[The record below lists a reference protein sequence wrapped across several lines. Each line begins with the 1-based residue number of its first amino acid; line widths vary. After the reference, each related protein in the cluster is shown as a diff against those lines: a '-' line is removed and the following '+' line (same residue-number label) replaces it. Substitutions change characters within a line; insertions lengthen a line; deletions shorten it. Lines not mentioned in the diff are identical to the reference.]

1 MHGIFLVF
9 CVLLV
14 YNKNKKH
21 KEILC
26 VLDTNTTTK
35 TLAKGSKKTMK
46 ANGIERDFLKE
57 VREARPE
64 DCKTIIEALYALD
77 GREGEDGELTPLGFL
92 VGAVVEELTING
104 IMKKKYGK
112 EAEAD
117 V

>member
-1 MHGIFLVF
+1 
-9 CVLLV
+9 
-14 YNKNKKH
+14 
-21 KEILC
+21 
-26 VLDTNTTTK
+26 
-35 TLAKGSKKTMK
+35 MK

-112 EAEAD
+112 EAEAFLNAQEARLKAKEGAK